1 MMQTHCMRVAQ
12 IARLTGTTVRT
23 VRYYHSLGLLPV
35 PEERGGWRDYE
46 LSHAARLSRIRWLTR
61 AGIPLETIARVLDA
75 EPATDPGDEADDEN
89 LEQDA
94 RARDRT
100 DDAAPAPEVVTDLS
114 AALRAVEGRLAEV
127 ARQRDMLAGL
137 LQRAEEGL
145 TVCPMSARMVAFFD
159 RLERAAPDERTR
171 SAVRHDRDVVDLAC
185 YCGRMPPEAEDLFP
199 EPDKTED
206 AAALVGYGR
215 DLDAATQGELTEHAD
230 WVVSRLE
237 GRLTPDRAQ
246 CLARQTDIG
255 AVRSLYRLIAD
266 VDPRSARLAPLVEQ
280 RLVRTIERW
289 RSV

>member
-1 MMQTHCMRVAQ
+1 MPA
-12 IARLTGTTVRT
+12 
-23 VRYYHSLGLLPV
+23 
-35 PEERGGWRDYE
+35 ERGGWRDYE

-246 CLARQTDIG
+246 RLARQTDIG